1 MMTGPSRESN
11 LFDDEIDLLQY
22 LRILLDHWHWIVLTT
37 LVAAAVAAGISQ
49 FILAPT
55 YEATA
60 LVTITSPKYLMEFSP
75 EFRAVAQERLET
87 EISKTYPELAKSD
100 ELLEQVAGVLD
111 QESNGQGAVSK
122 GRMSVQASKNVGII
136 RLTVQDEKPTLATT
150 IVNIWAEHYVRML
163 NQLYGGEEGEYS
175 FFAEQLALAGTD
187 LETAQEALAEF
198 KARDRAQL
206 VSSELDAKIAALD
219 GYLATGNTIAVLEQ
233 EIDGWRAQ
241 LATRPGDQDVSP
253 ADELTAFLMQ
263 MEAFGVFREDAQP
276 QFQILLEKVA
286 RGQTIAEQIAFLDQL
301 ESLLQTR
308 AAEIAIQVEEL
319 EPNILSLQYEL
330 QQARNEQDRLNR
342 DVNIARSLY
351 ESLSLKT
358 EEARIASESLQGVSR
373 LASRASIPDNPVGPR
388 KLVNTAT
395 GAGLGL
401 AAGLLLAVLL
411 ELLSKTRSTAETDS
425 PADES

>member
-1 MMTGPSRESN
+1 MGPTKETG
-11 LFDDEIDLLQY
+11 LLDDEIDLLQY
-22 LRILLDHWHWIVLTT
+22 LQIFLNHWRWIVLVTF
-37 LVAAAVAAGISQ
+37 VAAVVAAGISQ

-60 LVTITSPKYLMEFSP
+60 LVTITTPKYLMEFSP
-75 EFRAVAQERLET
+75 EFRAVAQDRLET

-100 ELLEQVAGVLD
+100 ELLEQVAGALE
-111 QESNGQGAVSK
+111 QTSNSQNTLNKSK
-122 GRMSVQASKNVGII
+122 MSVQASKSVGII
-136 RLTVQDEKPTLATT
+136 RLTVQDEKPALAAT

-163 NQLYGGEEGEYS
+163 NRLYGSEEGEYS
-175 FFAEQLALAGTD
+175 FFADQLVLAGTD
-187 LETAQEALAEF
+187 LDAAQEALAEF

-206 VSSELDAKIAALD
+206 LSSELDAKVAALD

-241 LATRPGDQDVSP
+241 LATRPGDQEVSP

-276 QFQILLEKVA
+276 QFQILIEEVA
-286 RGQTIAEQIAFLDQL
+286 KEQTVIEQIAFLDRL
-301 ESLLQTR
+301 GSLLETR

-330 QQARNEQDRLNR
+330 QQARNEQDRLTR
-342 DVNIARSLY
+342 DLTISRSLY

-358 EEARIASESLQGVSR
+358 EEARIASESLTGVSR
-373 LASRASIPDNPVGPR
+373 LASRASIPKNPVGPR
-388 KLVNTAT
+388 KMINTAI

-401 AAGLLLAVLL
+401 AAGLLFAVLL
-411 ELLSKTRSTAETDS
+411 ELLNKTRSMAETDS
-425 PADES
+425 SADAG